1 MEMNVIAATVI
12 GGTCM
17 TGGRG
22 TIVGT
27 LAGVLLMGVINN
39 ALNLLGVDANWQSVA
54 RGIIILIAVIID
66 AVRVRYEQES

>member
-1 MEMNVIAATVI
+1 
-12 GGTCM
+12 
-17 TGGRG
+17 
-22 TIVGT
+22 
-27 LAGVLLMGVINN
+27 MGVINN

>member
-1 MEMNVIAATVI
+1 
-12 GGTCM
+12 M